1 MKLQE
6 HPQALRSALCYI
18 PTGTHGSF
26 LVKALGKHEHS
37 KEQESSAA
45 AASQTPL
52 SARLCGA
59 SSVLFLEE
67 EQRGGGRTGSTAL
80 VPVHAELQPLS
91 FQMKS
96 FSDLLAFHFFPWK
109 LTPCPALGPTPRQP
123 FPTCP
128 QPVIQVLGNSF
139 LEVLG

>member
-18 PTGTHGSF
+18 PTGTHAF
-26 LVKALGKHEHS
+26 LPGESLGKHKQS

-59 SSVLFLEE
+59 SSTLFLEE
-67 EQRGGGRTGSTAL
+67 EQHGGGRTGSTAL
-80 VPVHAELQPLS
+80 VPAHAELQPLS
-91 FQMKS
+91 FQMRS
-96 FSDLLAFHFFPWK
+96 FSDPIVFHFFPWK
-109 LTPCPALGPTPRQP
+109 LTPCPALGPDTQAALSYLPP
-123 FPTCP
+123 AGHSSTWKFFP
-128 QPVIQVLGNSF
+128 
-139 LEVLG
+139 

>member
-18 PTGTHGSF
+18 PTGTHAF
-26 LVKALGKHEHS
+26 LPGESLGKHKQS
-37 KEQESSAA
+37 KEQESSA

-59 SSVLFLEE
+59 SSTLFLEE
-67 EQRGGGRTGSTAL
+67 EQHGGGRTGSTAL
-80 VPVHAELQPLS
+80 VPAHAELQPLS
-91 FQMKS
+91 FQMRS

-109 LTPCPALGPTPRQP
+109 LTPCPALGPDTQAALSYLPP
-123 FPTCP
+123 AGHSSTWKFFP
-128 QPVIQVLGNSF
+128 
-139 LEVLG
+139 